1 MVIRG
6 AAGSEICA
14 TVPTP
19 IPLGSGKHSNA
30 LGGMW
35 SGSVSSIPGTGTPR
49 LVGGRGVAE
58 LAVVDAACTPV
69 QAAAPS
75 MVLTH
80 PDSTA
85 ITTKPADASAAQK
98 NLDGISVT

>member
-1 MVIRG
+1 
-6 AAGSEICA
+6 
-14 TVPTP
+14 
-19 IPLGSGKHSNA
+19 

-35 SGSVSSIPGTGTPR
+35 SGGVSSIPGTGIPW

-58 LAVVDAACTPV
+58 LAVVDPACTPV

-75 MVLTH
+75 MILTH

-85 ITTKPADASAAQK
+85 ITTKPADASAAQR
-98 NLDGISVT
+98 NVDGVSVTRKG